1 MSYVFLLAAMFATA
15 VPFAA
20 APEQRRARTATLAVQ
35 VTDPAGAPLTGVLVT
50 VDGPAERSL
59 RTEGG
64 RIVFEGIPP
73 GAYRLRFEREGFIT
87 LERELTARAGAPM
100 DVKVT
105 LNPVSAAPETP
116 PEPQPEPDLQP
127 ESQAPPAPG
136 ANAQPIALD
145 LPAVIEKEFIGRAGL
160 KTTALSCAS
169 GGTATLIQL
178 REPIVQHAHPD
189 ADEFLYVIAGEGT
202 AALSGRLERLHAG
215 VFLLVPRGMPHT
227 ITMTGRNPLMLL
239 STRAGEPCGGAR

>member
-1 MSYVFLLAAMFATA
+1 MSYVFLLAALFATA
-15 VPFAA
+15 VPVD
-20 APEQRRARTATLAVQ
+20 APEQRPARTATLAIQ
-35 VTDPAGAPLTGVLVT
+35 VADAAGAPLTGVLVT
-50 VDGPAERSL
+50 VEGPAERSL

-64 RIVFEGIPP
+64 RIVFEGIPA

-100 DVKVT
+100 NVNVT
-105 LNPVSAAPETP
+105 LNPVPVDTRTP
-116 PEPQPEPDLQP
+116 PEPEPEPELKTGSKTQ
-127 ESQAPPAPG
+127 SAPG
-136 ANAQPIALD
+136 INAQPIALD

-169 GGTATLIQL
+169 GGSATLIQL
-178 REPIVQHAHPD
+178 REPIVRHAHPD

-202 AALSGRLERLHAG
+202 AALSGRLERLRAG
-215 VFLLVPRGMPHT
+215 VFMLVPRGMPHT

-239 STRAGEPCGGAR
+239 STRAGEPCGGGR